1 MGGGIERTDTSI
13 KIQEQSAGPSLCV
26 EGSETVEVESEPA
39 SCTSTRGHQFTES
52 EIEHIHKMR
61 KRYPRPSW
69 PSMHEGMRSTFPN
82 FRADNVSA
90 SSLQMKYSRLMR
102 GKTTVGGRPQTGRP
116 SRISDEQVYV
126 IHKIRKSDPSR
137 TWRSVREE
145 LQSTFPDFKADNVS
159 LNTMQ
164 MRYSRWASGLGSV
177 DGVPQE
183 PSQKHRK
190 LDTESSTP
198 QSDTVESPASSPE
211 VSQPVPPISPSVHE
225 VVSSKSNSDA
235 KSVEASS
242 RGKTGRPSRIS
253 DEQLEHIHKIRKSNP
268 SRTWRSVREELQSTF
283 PDFNADLVSIN
294 AMQLKYSR
302 WTIGQ
307 GNVNGLPQE
316 PSQKHRKLDSDS
328 STPQTDTVE
337 SPNSS
342 RDVSQPT
349 TPILPSVREVI
360 SSNSNSGSK
369 SFEASPKGK
378 TGRQSRISDEQEQ
391 SVEPSLCPEGNETVE
406 VESEPTSSLSTRG
419 HLFTAAEIQHIHK
432 LRKADTRP
440 TWKSIYEEMRSTFP
454 DFRSDNVSFHALQK
468 ITRVIRGKTRV
479 GVVTQPGRPSRISD

>member
-102 GKTTVGGRPQTGRP
+102 GKTTVGGRPQ
-116 SRISDEQVYV
+116 
-126 IHKIRKSDPSR
+126 
-137 TWRSVREE
+137 
-145 LQSTFPDFKADNVS
+145 
-159 LNTMQ
+159 
-164 MRYSRWASGLGSV
+164 
-177 DGVPQE
+177 
-183 PSQKHRK
+183 
-190 LDTESSTP
+190 
-198 QSDTVESPASSPE
+198 
-211 VSQPVPPISPSVHE
+211 
-225 VVSSKSNSDA
+225 
-235 KSVEASS
+235 
-242 RGKTGRPSRIS
+242 
-253 DEQLEHIHKIRKSNP
+253 
-268 SRTWRSVREELQSTF
+268 
-283 PDFNADLVSIN
+283 
-294 AMQLKYSR
+294 
-302 WTIGQ
+302 
-307 GNVNGLPQE
+307 
-316 PSQKHRKLDSDS
+316 
-328 STPQTDTVE
+328 
-337 SPNSS
+337 
-342 RDVSQPT
+342 
-349 TPILPSVREVI
+349 
-360 SSNSNSGSK
+360 
-369 SFEASPKGK
+369 